1 MRVCGPFDTMKP
13 NVVLT
18 SRVVTSV
25 QRVEDIDLTDW
36 DFWARPLTER
46 HEAFRSLR
54 QRPDLAFFEEP
65 DIAIV
70 PQGPGYYAVVSHADV
85 AEASRRP
92 ADFCSGKGAINIP
105 DMPADMNEY
114 FGSMISMDDPRH
126 AHIRRIVSRAFSPRM
141 IQRFEDQVEAVA
153 SQIVS
158 EVRTGGTGDFVA
170 DVAARLPLKI
180 ISDMMGISPDHYQTV
195 LDQTNI
201 ILAGNDPEFMPQD
214 GYEGIALRLLTAGQT
229 LKDLVEDLGR
239 YRRANPTD
247 DLTSALVNANID
259 GESLTDQELGSFFI
273 LLVVA
278 GNETTRNAIAHGLNL
293 LTHNPDQRALLQ
305 EDFEGRIQGAVEE
318 IVRYASPVIWMRR
331 TATRDTMLN
340 QHEIKAGDKL
350 ILYYWSANRD
360 ETVFTDPERFDITR
374 DPNPHVGFGG
384 PGPHFCLGAHLARR
398 EITVMFRQLFQQLPG
413 IRTAGEPDRLLSNF
427 INGIKRLPYSV

>member
-1 MRVCGPFDTMKP
+1 ML
-13 NVVLT
+13 NVD
-18 SRVVTSV
+18 
-25 QRVEDIDLTDW
+25 DINLTDW
-36 DFWARPLTER
+36 GFWGRPLNER
-46 HEAFRSLR
+46 HEAFKALR
-54 QRPDLAFFEEP
+54 ERPDLAFFEEP
-65 DIAIV
+65 DIAVV
-70 PQGPGYYAVVSHADV
+70 PQGPGYYALVDHADV
-85 AEASRRP
+85 VEASRRP
-92 ADFCSGKGAINIP
+92 ADFCSGQGAINIP
-105 DMPADMNEY
+105 NMPVDMNEY

-153 SQIVS
+153 RQIVA
-158 EVRTGGTGDFVA
+158 EVKAGGTGDFVA

-180 ISDMMGISPDHYQTV
+180 ISDMMGISSEHYQTV

-214 GYEGIALRLLTAGQT
+214 DFEGVALRLLTAGQT

-239 YRRANPTD
+239 HRREHPTD

-278 GNETTRNAIAHGLNL
+278 GNETTRNAIAHGLDL
-293 LTHNPDQRALLQ
+293 FTRNPDQRALLMS
-305 EDFEGRIQGAVEE
+305 DFDARMPGAVEE

-340 QHEIKAGDKL
+340 GHEIKADDKL

-360 ETVFTDPERFDITR
+360 EAVFDAPERFDITR
-374 DPNPHVGFGG
+374 SPNPHVGFGG

-398 EITVMFRQLFQQLPG
+398 EITVMFRELFREVPG
-413 IRTAGEPDRLLSNF
+413 IHTAGEPDRLLSNF
-427 INGIKRLPYSV
+427 INGIKHLPYAI